1 MVTAMEVNSKDTT
14 LVTADSS
21 GFLFVWNISGY
32 CLAGREDE
40 PPERESSNPSPPN
53 FVCFVNYINYRIISI
68 PKIHL
73 KNVRLCLHK
82 MK

>member
-32 CLAGREDE
+32 CLTGREDQ
-40 PPERESSNPSPPN
+40 PPERESPCLSPLN
-53 FVCFVNYINYRIISI
+53 LV
-68 PKIHL
+68 
-73 KNVRLCLHK
+73 
-82 MK
+82 